1 MTMNPYFPINH
12 TTLQRRRLQAQKNYI
27 QLIHSGVFHHD
38 LTKAYEVLKSLQA
51 PAILEAINNHFVR

>member
-1 MTMNPYFPINH
+1 MNPYFPINH

-38 LTKAYEVLKSLQA
+38 LAKAYSVMKSLEG
-51 PAILEAINNHFVR
+51 PAILEAIKNYFVR